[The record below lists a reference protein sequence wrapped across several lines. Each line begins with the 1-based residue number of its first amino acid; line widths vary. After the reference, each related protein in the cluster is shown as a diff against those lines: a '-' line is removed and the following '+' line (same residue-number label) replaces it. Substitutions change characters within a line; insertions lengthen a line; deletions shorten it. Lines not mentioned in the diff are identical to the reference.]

1 MSVLLAVKQATELWL
16 MKCFKMR
23 GGMEES
29 SDDLRQRVGGFSSHV
44 SCCVTVNDFMVAEKD
59 LLWCR

>member
-1 MSVLLAVKQATELWL
+1 
-16 MKCFKMR
+16 
-23 GGMEES
+23 MEES